1 MAVEGLRLAVE
12 AVQQTQ
18 KVEQVVLQ
26 EVELVEAFLE
36 GFQRHR
42 RRRCFPSEA
51 LAKYQAKVTLKN
63 CCSHAQKSN
72 VGAKMEISRDFKP
85 PRARRCCACLR
96 VAEIVY
102 WTDVFP
108 NPEYSSSSSSDRF
121 SREDIAPQCCLT
133 RRTEAP

>member
-51 LAKYQAKVTLKN
+51 LAKYQAKVTLKT
-63 CCSHAQKSN
+63 AVLTLKKVTWEQKWKL
-72 VGAKMEISRDFKP
+72 VEISNL
-85 PRARRCCACLR
+85 RALDVVVR
-96 VAEIVY
+96 VLEL
-102 WTDVFP
+102 P
-108 NPEYSSSSSSDRF
+108 K
-121 SREDIAPQCCLT
+121 
-133 RRTEAP
+133 